1 MADSSIA
8 EQTPSS
14 HRNTSINTN
23 SQCNFKTPTCFWVQ
37 RLSGTAQSACA
48 NCHALQTHVIYH
60 MKYSLKLAD
69 HNDE

>member
-1 MADSSIA
+1 MGDSLIA

-23 SQCNFKTPTCFWVQ
+23 AQCNFKTPTCFWVQ

-48 NCHALQTHVIYH
+48 NCHAPTNACHLPHEAVFKTGR
-60 MKYSLKLAD
+60 S
-69 HNDE
+69 